1 MLTVDSWYLILVQ
14 LWCMLVYPKEVIII
28 FAVIRPCWLVDHLML
43 VMAAG
48 KTGVGPE
55 PWSLHPYC
63 GAWTLGRM
71 LEYWCNMWCLTNVW
85 WMMLWIWCTFIVSP
99 CFVYLISYAWCM
111 MSKVYGLFGMLM
123 FVCVCVS
130 WSILSSRF
138 CYSCDNLGIGQS
150 QDSSCWKR

>member
-1 MLTVDSWYLILVQ
+1 MLTHDTWSWCNCDACL
-14 LWCMLVYPKEVIII
+14 MYPREVIII
-28 FAVIRPCWLVDHLML
+28 FAVIRPCCLVDHLML

-55 PWSLHPYC
+55 PWSMHPYC

-85 WMMLWIWCTFIVSP
+85 WMMLWIWCIFIVSH
-99 CFVYLISYAWCM
+99 CFVYLISYAWWM

-123 FVCVCVS
+123 CLCVCVF
-130 WSILSSRF
+130 LDLLF
-138 CYSCDNLGIGQS
+138 CQADSCDNLGIRQS
-150 QDSSCWKR
+150 QDGSRWNR